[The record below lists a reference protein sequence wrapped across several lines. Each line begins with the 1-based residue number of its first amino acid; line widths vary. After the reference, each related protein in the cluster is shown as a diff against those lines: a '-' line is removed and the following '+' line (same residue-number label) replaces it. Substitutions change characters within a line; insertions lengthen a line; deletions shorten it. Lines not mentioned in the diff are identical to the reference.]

1 MYFCLGTLRLSCND
15 YICLFFIYFL
25 SNVKANDSG
34 NATTTSAAINCKE
47 LISENS
53 DILEKHLP
61 AKEHPSVQ
69 EMVAD
74 IENSKSLIPK
84 KVMTKQPNQEKSNMG
99 DANLLK
105 TSKTDPRDLNVPKT
119 SNEQEAYGIT

>member
-1 MYFCLGTLRLSCND
+1 MTIFVCFL
-15 YICLFFIYFL
+15 IYFL

-53 DILEKHLP
+53 DNLEKHLP

>member
-1 MYFCLGTLRLSCND
+1 M
-15 YICLFFIYFL
+15 

-47 LISENS
+47 MISENS